1 MSTTSGSITAV
12 SQNIDHTDID
22 INQGITIALRGTYTD
37 IEVFFEA
44 SPDGTNFYEVSFTE
58 SGSLRN
64 VSSSGIISSE
74 SKIYA
79 GVLQSTSIDTLRVR
93 SVQYGSG
100 TMTVEI
106 TSNATNPISDPTG
119 VVGAWTG
126 QQLKSNSLPVTLASD
141 QNPINT
147 EGSVAHDDVDSG
159 NPMKIGGKARTTN
172 PTAVSDGDRVDATF
186 DDIGRQVIAPHG
198 ARDLIVKQYTNINS
212 TTETT
217 ILTAGGA
224 GVFNDII
231 TLVIDTDSNNVN
243 ITFRESTAG
252 STVWIAHLA
261 NAGQTVVANFGSPLI
276 QATANNNWTAQSS
289 KGSAN
294 VEILVQAVQ
303 NI

>member
-1 MSTTSGSITAV
+1 MPTTSGSITAV
-12 SQNIDHTDID
+12 SQNIDHLNID

-44 SPDGTNFYEVSFTE
+44 SPDGTNFYEVAFTE

-74 SKIYA
+74 SRIYT
-79 GVLQSTSIDTLRVR
+79 GVLQSTTINTLRVR

-106 TSNATNPISDPTG
+106 TSSPTTTLADPISG
-119 VVGAWTG
+119 GAWTG
-126 QQLKSNSLPVTLASD
+126 QQLKSDSLPVTLASD
-141 QNPINT
+141 QNPVHT
-147 EGSVAHDDVDSG
+147 EGSVAHDDVDAD

-231 TLVIDTDSNNVN
+231 TLVVDTDSNNVV
-243 ITFRESTAG
+243 ITIRDSTGG
-252 STVWIAHLA
+252 STVWVSHLA
-261 NAGQTVVANFGSPLI
+261 NAGQTVVIDFGSPLI
-276 QATANNNWTAQSS
+276 QATANNNWTMQSS

-294 VEILVQAVQ
+294 VEVLVQAVQ
-303 NI
+303 NV